1 MIDLVVRTVASEEL
15 DRAQTM
21 YSDWDYSGVLTTSE
35 TILLAEQAGQ
45 WLGMVR
51 CTREEG
57 VLMLRGMWVAP
68 AMRGR
73 SVGTRLLEAFIQH
86 LKGQECYCIPH
97 RYLTD
102 FYGRGGFVEERSE
115 AAPPFLRKRL
125 ASYRSDGGDVVLMRR
140 RPKSGLKRRE
150 R

>member
-1 MIDLVVRTVASEEL
+1 MIDLGVRTVTSEEL
-15 DRAQTM
+15 GRAQTT
-21 YSDWDYSGVLTTSE
+21 YSDWGYSGVLTTSE

-68 AMRGR
+68 ATRGR
-73 SVGTRLLEAFIQH
+73 GVGTRLLEVFVQH

-97 RYLTD
+97 RHLTD

-125 ASYRSDGGDVVLMRR
+125 ASYRSNGGDVVLMRR
-140 RPKSGLKRRE
+140 QSQPGLK
-150 R
+150 